1 MLIQIVVHTVE
12 VVQPL
17 QLWRYQ
23 HNDNVTYNKQL
34 LIMALD
40 HEAIYSAHSDVVSI
54 DDGQGAFDKDGKS
67 VTIDSTKVAA
77 ARKALDDAAAAIKY
91 KSDRA
96 EAFASV
102 GDQLDMQY
110 WDKKNGTTTW
120 VDHVAKV
127 KADHPKP

>member
-1 MLIQIVVHTVE
+1 
-12 VVQPL
+12 
-17 QLWRYQ
+17 
-23 HNDNVTYNKQL
+23 
-34 LIMALD
+34 MALD

-77 ARKALDDAAAAIKY
+77 ARKAIDDAAAAIKY

-96 EAFASV
+96 AAFASV

-127 KADHPKP
+127 KADNPKP